1 MHLLLSTI
9 SLRPYVFIFLASFL
23 FIAIVNFGFRTTIL
37 FSLLTYAVSLACEW
51 SSVHNGFPF
60 GLYHYIE
67 ATRGREIWV
76 LGVPFM
82 DSLSFTFLG
91 FASYTIALLLSS
103 PLYRRGADLRILDT
117 WELRRAP
124 RVWLMAALFM
134 VMIDMV
140 VDPLSVLGDRWFL
153 GRIFWYDPPGPHFGV
168 PISNYLGWYFVAAI
182 TIAIFQFLD
191 ATLNRGAVK
200 PAGAIP
206 AMPSR
211 ALLGPLL
218 YSGIVIFGITMLF
231 RIGAPN
237 IGWAA
242 VFIYLPFTALALHI
256 LTRRDCYGDVTAI
269 ERHLTDFPYERG
281 LPAWPAPFQM
291 SAQYGKRRSS
301 VSAEIAKEHDDVAQ
315 R

>member
-9 SLRPYVFIFLASFL
+9 ALRPYVFIFLAAFL

-37 FSLLTYAVSLACEW
+37 FSILTYAVSLACEW
-51 SSVHNGFPF
+51 SSIRNGFPF

-76 LGVPFM
+76 FGVPLM

-91 FASYTIALLLSS
+91 FASYTVALLLSA
-103 PLYRRGADLRILDT
+103 PLYRRGTDLRILDT
-117 WELRRAP
+117 WSIRRAP

-140 VDPLSVLGDRWFL
+140 ADPLSVIGDRWFL
-153 GRIFWYDPPGPHFGV
+153 GKIFWYDPPGPHFGV

-191 ATLNRGAVK
+191 ATLNRGAGK

-206 AMPSR
+206 VLRSR
-211 ALLGPLL
+211 ALLGPAL
-218 YSGIVIFGITMLF
+218 YAGMVIFSITMLF
-231 RIGAPN
+231 RIGAAN

-242 VFIYLPFTALALHI
+242 VFIHLPFTALAIHI
-256 LTRRDCYGDVTAI
+256 VTRSDCYGDIAAI
-269 ERHLTDFPYERG
+269 ERHLADFPYERE
-281 LPAWPAPFQM
+281 LPVWTN
-291 SAQYGKRRSS
+291 RR
-301 VSAEIAKEHDDVAQ
+301 VA
-315 R
+315 